1 MLRVSEI
8 SNFKVTLDNR
18 CIIDFTDAG
27 EVGYRFGFGPDDAGK
42 KKIGTSIFEI
52 ICADRHGQ
60 GNYEYWQ
67 QRIRP
72 NITGTETGTCVI
84 LGDYMSTPKLME
96 MFSYYE
102 GQGLS
107 TWRDTLQSLVT
118 WLRKQGY
125 ETIEL
130 VVTRKN
136 MGSSLEKAINSL
148 K

>member
-1 MLRVSEI
+1 MLSVSEI
-8 SNFKVTLDNR
+8 SNFNVTLDNR

-27 EVGYRFGFGPDDAGK
+27 EVGYRFGFGPDDTLKKK

-67 QRIRP
+67 QRIKP
-72 NITGTETGTCVI
+72 NITGTGTCVI
-84 LGDYMSTPKLME
+84 LGDYLRTPKLME

-118 WLRKQGY
+118 WLRQQGY

-136 MGSSLEKAINSL
+136 MGSSLEKAISTL